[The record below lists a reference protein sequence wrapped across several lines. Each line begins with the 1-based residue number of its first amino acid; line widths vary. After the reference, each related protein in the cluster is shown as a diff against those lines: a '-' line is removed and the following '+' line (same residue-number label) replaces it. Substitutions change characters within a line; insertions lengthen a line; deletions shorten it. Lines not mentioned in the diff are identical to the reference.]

1 MKRRPP
7 RSTRTDTLF
16 PYTTL
21 FRSSNI
27 GTNDF
32 TKIREIV
39 GCAEYCPAC
48 EALATR
54 TVPKITH
61 DGLAGYTRATGFL
74 ESRAPG
80 HHEDRMRTVA
90 AHCAGARVKNP
101 LFASWIWSIPFLCLQ
116 KYLAGAQWRRLSG
129 ILSHSGAALGRPR
142 FSPDGVRFERRGAIF
157 RIIATETCGR

>member
-1 MKRRPP
+1 MRI
-7 RSTRTDTLF
+7 SDWSSGVCSSDL
-16 PYTTL
+16 
-21 FRSSNI
+21 SNI

-61 DGLAGYTRATGFL
+61 DGLAGYPRATGFL
-74 ESRAPG
+74 ASRAPG

-101 LFASWIWSIPFLCLQ
+101 DRKST
-116 KYLAGAQWRRLSG
+116 RLNS
-129 ILSHSGAALGRPR
+129 SH
-142 FSPDGVRFERRGAIF
+142 
-157 RIIATETCGR
+157 